1 MYAFLTLEM
10 MSSRCL
16 SSISVYKMASQ
27 ISVPLISYVL
37 CGRIPVSHPKNQ
49 FFHRKIGTCVVSE
62 CAHRC
67 SYFDSQKIGLFS
79 EAGIAKLQK
88 NVTLFAERCFDC
100 SSFCV
105 KIRNV
110 AVSGTLMHMDRK
122 RYFSSTSVAQINGY
136 AVILDANSAIDG
148 QSVSR
153 ISRSGRIDAQN
164 ALFDYLHST
173 RSLNFT
179 DAEHMSKNS
188 PVFLQKLTAKLEN
201 EQDMG
206 RSLSKFL
213 CFNPI
218 NEFEPFFESLGLKPS
233 EYHPLL
239 PRNLIFLTDDGALLE
254 NYHVLCNYGVPRSKI
269 GKMYREAMEI
279 FRYDSGVLTLKLQAY
294 EELGLS
300 RPTIIKLVTCCPTL
314 LIGDANVE
322 FLCVVDKLKTFG
334 IELDWLRGCLSDKS
348 LYNWNRILEMLDF
361 LDRMCC
367 GKKELASLMR
377 ENPRFVFDDSGKK
390 IYVLVAMLLKL
401 GLSSKMILNLF
412 VQYPRILAGK
422 FTKYLLQSVQFL
434 SEIGMENKDIAR
446 IISTHP
452 QVFGTCTCRKS
463 KVVLESS
470 NVTAERLCEIIIEDP
485 SQFSNLA
492 CRKKV
497 TDANK
502 PRVEGSYL
510 QEKTNFLLKLGFV
523 ENSDEMAKALSKFR
537 GRGDQLQERFDC
549 LVNVGLD
556 CHAVS
561 EMVKLAPPLLNQS
574 TDVIEKKINYLLND
588 LGYPLEA
595 LTAFP
600 TFLCYNLEKIKLRFS
615 MYRWLK
621 KHGIVRPTK
630 NRKIVNSKVA
640 LSTILACSDTR
651 FLKYFVDLHPKGLQ
665 EWERLKKF
673 SSDKMK

>member
-1 MYAFLTLEM
+1 MLSFSLYVSLLRLEM
-10 MSSRCL
+10 MS
-16 SSISVYKMASQ
+16 YKMASQ
-27 ISVPLISYVL
+27 ISVPLISHVR
-37 CGRIPVSHPKNQ
+37 CRRVPVSQPKIQ
-49 FFHRKIGTCVVSE
+49 FFNGNIATCVLSE
-62 CAHRC
+62 RVHRC
-67 SYFDSQKIGLFS
+67 SYFDSRRIGLVS
-79 EAGIAKLQK
+79 EAGAAKLQK

-100 SSFCV
+100 SSLSV

-110 AVSGTLMHMDRK
+110 AVSGTLMNMHRK
-122 RYFSSTSVAQINGY
+122 PFFSSTSIAQINGH
-136 AVILDANSAIDG
+136 AAFFDANSA
-148 QSVSR
+148 SR
-153 ISRSGRIDAQN
+153 ISRISRVDAQN
-164 ALFDYLHST
+164 ALFEYLHST

-188 PVFLQKLTAKLEN
+188 PIFLQKLTAKFEN
-201 EQDMG
+201 EQDVG
-206 RSLSKFL
+206 RSLTKFL
-213 CFNPI
+213 CFNPV

-233 EYHPLL
+233 EFQPLL
-239 PRNLIFLTDDGALLE
+239 PRSLIFLTDDDALLE

-279 FRYDSGVLTLKLQAY
+279 FRYDSGVLPLKLQAY

-314 LIGDANVE
+314 LIGDVNVE
-322 FLCVVDKLKTFG
+322 FLLVVDKLKTFG

-361 LDRMCC
+361 LYRMGC

-377 ENPRFVFDDSGKK
+377 ENPRFIFDDSGKK

-401 GLSSKMILNLF
+401 GLSRKMILNLF

-434 SEIGMENKDIAR
+434 SEIGMENEDIAR
-446 IISTHP
+446 IVSTHP
-452 QVFGTCTCRKS
+452 HVFGTCTCRKC
-463 KVVLESS
+463 KVVLESL
-470 NVTAERLCEIIIEDP
+470 NLTAERLCEIIIEDP

-537 GRGDQLQERFDC
+537 GRGDQLQERFNY

-556 CHAVS
+556 CHTVS
-561 EMVKLAPPLLNQS
+561 EMVKLAPSLLNQS
-574 TDVIEKKINYLLND
+574 TDVIEKKIDYLLNH

-595 LTAFP
+595 LAAFP
-600 TFLCYNLEKIKLRFS
+600 TFLCYNMEKIKRRFS
-615 MYRWLK
+615 MCRWLK
-621 KHGIVRPTK
+621 EHGIVKPTK
-630 NRKIVNSKVA
+630 NRKIVNSNVA
-640 LSTILACSDTR
+640 LSTILACSDAR
-651 FLKYFVDLHPKGLQ
+651 FFKYFVDLHPEGLQ
-665 EWERLKKF
+665 EWERLKKL
-673 SSDKMK
+673 SYDKMK